1 MAFKFE
7 KLIIWQK
14 AMDLN
19 EVVFQITK
27 TFPPEEKYN
36 LSSQMRR
43 AADSVALN
51 IAEGSTSQSN
61 AEFKR
66 FLNYSIR
73 SVVEV
78 ISALFIARRRSY
90 LTEDLFR
97 VTYSQCEEL
106 VKMIQSFKNKL
117 TST

>member
-1 MAFKFE
+1 
-7 KLIIWQK
+7 
-14 AMDLN
+14 MDLN
-19 EVVFQITK
+19 EVVFNITK
-27 TFPPEEKYN
+27 KFPIDERFN
-36 LSSQMRR
+36 LISQMRR

-61 AEFKR
+61 LEYKR

-78 ISALFIARRRSY
+78 VSAMFIAKRRNYIADDEFQPAY
-90 LTEDLFR
+90 L
-97 VTYSQCEEL
+97 QCEEL
-106 VKMIQSFKNKL
+106 VKMIQSLKNKL

>member
-7 KLIIWQK
+7 KLIVWQK
-14 AMDLN
+14 AMDLDDL
-19 EVVFQITK
+19 VFQITK
-27 TFPPEEKYN
+27 TFPIEEKYN
-36 LSSQMRR
+36 LISQMRR

-61 AEFKR
+61 AEYRR
-66 FLNYSIR
+66 FLTYSIR

-78 ISALFIARRRSY
+78 VSALFIAKRRNYITEELFQSTY
-90 LTEDLFR
+90 L
-97 VTYSQCEEL
+97 QCEEL